1 MENGPNLQNP
11 AWPSL
16 LCVQF
21 LTVVEL
27 TNGNQKFSR
36 KLQQKNNGRYCGSW
50 AKYCNIMSTPETLQ
64 ILFIST
70 LSYPRLRSSA
80 TGYNYYLL
88 LGGTNLFGTMAGV
101 PVGRHL
107 GSRLATML
115 VATINNI
122 IFFSFFPCFLRCLL
136 FSQKECLDQ
145 KTYLVKVDGCAQ

>member
-1 MENGPNLQNP
+1 MPF
-11 AWPSL
+11 L

-70 LSYPRLRSSA
+70 LSYPRLRSSV

-88 LGGTNLFGTMAGV
+88 FGGTNLFGTSSRCSSWSAFGQSTGNNVSGHYKQHYFLLVFSQFPPLSTFLIEGV
-101 PVGRHL
+101 L
-107 GSRLATML
+107 GSR
-115 VATINNI
+115 N
-122 IFFSFFPCFLRCLL
+122 L
-136 FSQKECLDQ
+136 FCKS
-145 KTYLVKVDGCAQ
+145 